1 MGETSVTITY
11 GRSETNA
18 KSPLFTSFEEYL
30 AADPSDLPEGR
41 YEYWDGELVPV
52 MAESEFN
59 DAIANYLFLVLTG
72 LGIPFRLIRPHSC
85 EVEVLG
91 WPRTRLP
98 DLTVLDEVHL
108 PLMAKRNMVTR
119 DMPPPRLL
127 AEVVSP
133 GNENSPNYK
142 RDYQAKTQQY
152 AEIGV
157 PEYWLIDPDR
167 AIVSVGLLADGA
179 YQFTQ
184 FTGPQTIRS
193 PTFPDL
199 TLTVE
204 QVLNAGDV

>member
-1 MGETSVTITY
+1 MGEVSVTITS
-11 GRSETNA
+11 GGPKANA
-18 KSPLFTSFEEYL
+18 KSPQFTSFAAYL
-30 AADPSDLPEGR
+30 AADPADLPEGR

-72 LGIPFRLIRPHSC
+72 FGIPFRLIRPHSC
-85 EVEVLG
+85 EVEVPG
-91 WPRTRLP
+91 RPRTRLP

-108 PLMAKRNMVTR
+108 PLIAKRNTVTR

-142 RDYQAKTQQY
+142 RDYQAKAQQY

-167 AIVSVGLLADGA
+167 AIVAVGILTDGV

-184 FTGPQTIRS
+184 FAGNQTILS
-193 PTFPDL
+193 PTFPGL
-199 TLTVE
+199 KLTVE

>member
-18 KSPLFTSFEEYL
+18 KSPQFTSFEAYL

-52 MAESEFN
+52 MTESIGN
-59 DAIANYLFLVLTG
+59 DGIANYLMVL
-72 LGIPFRLIRPHSC
+72 LMQAGIPLRLLRPGRI
-85 EVEVLG
+85 EVVVPG
-91 WPRTRLP
+91 RPRTRYP
-98 DLTVLDEVHL
+98 DFVVLEEVHL
-108 PLMAKRNMVTR
+108 TLLKSRATITR

-133 GNENSPNYK
+133 GNEKSENYK
-142 RDYQAKTQQY
+142 RDYEEKASQY
-152 AEIGV
+152 AQIGV

-167 AIVSVGLLADGA
+167 AIVAIGMLVDGA

-184 FTGPQTIRS
+184 FAGTQIIQS
-193 PTFPDL
+193 STFPSL
-199 TLTVE
+199 KLTVE
-204 QVLNAGDV
+204 QILSAGDV